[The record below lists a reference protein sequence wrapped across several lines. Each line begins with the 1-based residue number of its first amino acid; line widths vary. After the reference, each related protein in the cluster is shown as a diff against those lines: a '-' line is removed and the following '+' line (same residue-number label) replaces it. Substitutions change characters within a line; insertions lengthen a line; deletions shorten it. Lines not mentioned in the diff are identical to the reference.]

1 MKPNSRSS
9 SSKSEPRTDTY
20 AANLIAL
27 SRKHFGCDMSWNA
40 SMPYP
45 TWPFTQVRGSELVKR
60 ERLARSQSIDDAE
73 EALL

>member
-1 MKPNSRSS
+1 MKQTSQSNSN
-9 SSKSEPRTDTY
+9 KSEPKTDTCVTS
-20 AANLIAL
+20 LIEL
-27 SRKHFGCDMSWNA
+27 SRKHFGCDTSWNA

-60 ERLARSQSIDDAE
+60 ERLARSQSIEQLE